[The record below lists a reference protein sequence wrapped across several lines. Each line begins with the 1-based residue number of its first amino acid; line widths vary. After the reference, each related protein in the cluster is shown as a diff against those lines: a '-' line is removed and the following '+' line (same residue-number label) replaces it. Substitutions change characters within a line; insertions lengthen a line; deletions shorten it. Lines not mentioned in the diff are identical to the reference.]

1 MHIHISKQK
10 CYFQNLPVISQ
21 IVWGVRCS
29 EGPTSHLTPY
39 TLHLKPYTS
48 NVTPNTLHL
57 IPYTLHL
64 KPYTSQLTSQ
74 TLQTAHQLESSVAQ
88 QHFQD
93 FLSSDLAEFEFEKY

>member
-1 MHIHISKQK
+1 MLLSKPSSHQ
-10 CYFQNLPVISQ
+10 PDSV
-21 IVWGVRCS
+21 GS
-29 EGPTSHLTPY
+29 EMQWRSHLTPY

-48 NVTPNTLHL
+48 YLTPHTLHL
-57 IPYTLHL
+57 TPYTLH
-64 KPYTSQLTSQ
+64 LTSQ

>member
-39 TLHLKPYTS
+39 TS
-48 NVTPNTLHL
+48 NLTPHTLHL
-57 IPYTLHL
+57 IPYTLH
-64 KPYTSQLTSQ
+64 LTSQ